1 MAGGGGGRLCS
12 GGGPGRPKR
21 KIFLVPFGPV
31 LRCDGVVLRPPTT
44 EDVNGRRVL
53 GYDAEILRMLGV
65 STLVDPSMATGRAA
79 AWVAALGKDGEI
91 EWVVEYAHRLVG
103 AARLHSFETG
113 DKCRYAVGFF
123 DAAKLGHG
131 LGRIVTRLVLR
142 HAFDDLELSE
152 VELVVLDFNERAQR
166 CYRSCGFH
174 EVTRVPS
181 DVFDGDRI
189 ANDVVMR
196 VTPSLF
202 TWA

>member
-1 MAGGGGGRLCS
+1 M
-12 GGGPGRPKR
+12 
-21 KIFLVPFGPV
+21 
-31 LRCDGVVLRPPTT
+31 
-44 EDVNGRRVL
+44 L
-53 GYDAEILRMLGV
+53 GYDAEILRMFGV
-65 STLVDPSMATGRAA
+65 STPVDPSMTTGQAA
-79 AWVAALGKDGEI
+79 AWVGSLGKDGEI
-91 EWVVEYAHRLVG
+91 EWVVEHSDRLLG

-113 DKCRYAVGFF
+113 DRCMYAVGFF
-123 DAAKLGHG
+123 DKAKLGQG

-142 HAFDDLELSE
+142 HAFDDLGLKE
-152 VELVVLDFNERAQR
+152 VGLLVLDFNERALL

-202 TWA
+202 TSA

>member
-1 MAGGGGGRLCS
+1 
-12 GGGPGRPKR
+12 
-21 KIFLVPFGPV
+21 VPFGPI

-44 EDVNGRRVL
+44 EDADGRRVL
-53 GYDAEILRMLGV
+53 GYDAEILRMVGV
-65 STLVDPSMATGRAA
+65 STSVDPSMTTGRAV
-79 AWVAALGKDGEI
+79 AWVASLGKDGEI
-91 EWVVEYAHRLVG
+91 EWVVEHADRLLG
-103 AARLHSFETG
+103 AARLHSFEPG

-123 DAAKLGHG
+123 DQAKLGLG

-142 HAFDDLELSE
+142 HAFDDLGLSE
-152 VELVVLDFNERAQR
+152 VDLVVLDFNERAQR

-181 DVFDGDRI
+181 DVVDGDRI

-202 TWA
+202 TSA